1 MSGVSPELLLLGH
14 EEEIENQV
22 SEILLQDFNDFQKF
36 ALNIQQQEDG
46 FNKKQLMDEVT
57 TDMFYPSANPSDITG
72 QSLAVTMETD
82 KNKVLNSMAIP
93 TANTTP
99 MLDKDYVGNVK
110 VEPLPSDWMES
121 TTVDLTEPSKEM
133 QATGNDGIQE
143 TQEVIEEI
151 QDFLDQFA
159 DEYMDQND
167 DVRTLADELLS
178 EGQRANLESM
188 DVSGCPVANST
199 MKEEDLTAAEDLL
212 DHLIQGNFTS
222 EEIRELEQSADSG
235 YSSSAQPSFNVSN
248 VTEIKTEDGQ
258 NIIIVIAPSSSTD
271 EPSFVM
277 NGAPTTPKG
286 TNEVIASLNV
296 PVSESSYQQSETY
309 VSDEDSNNSGE
320 DSDWVPDLE
329 TASHRYQPKSAAATT
344 KNKPGRRLQE
354 RTSSTTSSASNGRVN
369 KIKTVKDRKER
380 KKIQNVEAA
389 RRYRDKKKAEE
400 SKIDAEER
408 LLLKK
413 NSELKE
419 TLGGIEGELNTIK
432 KLMTELGL
440 IKLVTPTSRVK

>member
-36 ALNIQQQEDG
+36 ALNIEQQEDG

-121 TTVDLTEPSKEM
+121 TTVDLTEPSKEI

-222 EEIRELEQSADSG
+222 EEIRELEQSADTG

-277 NGAPTTPKG
+277 NCSNHPKRH
-286 TNEVIASLNV
+286 
-296 PVSESSYQQSETY
+296 Q
-309 VSDEDSNNSGE
+309 
-320 DSDWVPDLE
+320 
-329 TASHRYQPKSAAATT
+329 
-344 KNKPGRRLQE
+344 
-354 RTSSTTSSASNGRVN
+354 
-369 KIKTVKDRKER
+369 
-380 KKIQNVEAA
+380 
-389 RRYRDKKKAEE
+389 
-400 SKIDAEER
+400 
-408 LLLKK
+408 
-413 NSELKE
+413 
-419 TLGGIEGELNTIK
+419 
-432 KLMTELGL
+432 
-440 IKLVTPTSRVK
+440 